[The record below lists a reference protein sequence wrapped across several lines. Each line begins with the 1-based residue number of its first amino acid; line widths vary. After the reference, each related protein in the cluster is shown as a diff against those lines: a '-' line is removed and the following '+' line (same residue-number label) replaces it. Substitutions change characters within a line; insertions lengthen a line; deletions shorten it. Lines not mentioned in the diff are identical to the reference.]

1 MGLGITELPLLDIFY
16 SLLVSVTLFWLKE
29 RKISSNQYRKMSPL
43 DFLTTVLE
51 GERCSHASL
60 QPNA

>member
-51 GERCSHASL
+51 GER
-60 QPNA
+60 